1 MRWAPGF
8 VASVALAVAFGSL
21 MTAWGL
27 QRSAAGDLERAG
39 ELQARETG
47 DQDMEPPSTEENEV
61 ILETLEDAIGLR
73 RDIDSILR
81 RVEDA
86 LAFLT
91 AKQSASR
98 ELSGRS
104 GAELDRIARAVGGV
118 LESARASTGRLG
130 VLRGDLQVSAELAQR
145 IAEELE
151 ELDENMGTGLI
162 LP

>member
-8 VASVALAVAFGSL
+8 VAAVALGIAFTSL

-27 QRSAAGDLERAG
+27 QRSAAGDLERARY
-39 ELQARETG
+39 LQSKETG
-47 DQDMEPPSTEENEV
+47 DQDMQPPSTEENEL
-61 ILETLEDAIGLR
+61 ILETLEEAIGLR
-73 RDIDSILR
+73 RDIDSILS

-86 LAFLT
+86 LGFLT
-91 AKQSASR
+91 DKQTASR

-104 GAELDRIARAVGGV
+104 GAELDGIARAVGGV

-130 VLRGDLQVSAELAQR
+130 VLRDDLQVSAELAQQ